1 MSLAFARSGVSGLF
15 LADVN
20 AKALKA
26 TADGIQRELP
36 HLKVVTHQVDVGD
49 EESCVDC
56 VRAAVKAFGRID
68 YVLNNVGIG
77 GNQIP
82 TVEQDSAELKKVL
95 NVNFVGL
102 WICQREQ
109 VKQMLTQEKLDI
121 PSVQSFLIFTLPA
134 NKVIFQEWT
143 RRSRSNHQHCLYL
156 GVGWWAYWI

>member
-1 MSLAFARSGVSGLF
+1 ME
-15 LADVN
+15 
-20 AKALKA
+20 A
-26 TADGIQRELP
+26 TADEIRRELP

-49 EESCVDC
+49 EESCVGC
-56 VRAAVKAFGRID
+56 VHATVKAFGRID

-121 PSVQSFLIFTLPA
+121 PSVQPCYIYIA
-134 NKVIFQEWT
+134 
-143 RRSRSNHQHCLYL
+143 R
-156 GVGWWAYWI
+156 